1 MTHKEKERASEIF
14 DHFEPLKGSINKTGF
29 TKRLVHII
37 IRQMIYLDHR
47 WSVFRDEHEVHTS
60 TKYKALF
67 KVIKNKLQYLRRALE
82 KVYEESKVR
91 DEMTRKAIQ
100 YDYMNNVLK
109 TGDISIDDIV
119 NLHKHMKKIKKP
131 TEEDRGKWIWT
142 SQCIYHAFKDFPDKA

>member
-1 MTHKEKERASEIF
+1 
-14 DHFEPLKGSINKTGF
+14 
-29 TKRLVHII
+29 
-37 IRQMIYLDHR
+37 MIYLDHR
-47 WSVFRDEHEVHTS
+47 WSVFRDENEIHTRN
-60 TKYKALF
+60 KYKALF